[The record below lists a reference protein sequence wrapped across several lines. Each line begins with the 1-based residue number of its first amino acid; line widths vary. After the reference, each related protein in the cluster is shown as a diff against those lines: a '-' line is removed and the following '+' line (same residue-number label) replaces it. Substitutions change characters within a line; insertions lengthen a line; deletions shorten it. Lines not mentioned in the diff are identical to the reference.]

1 MKKLFLGLLAAC
13 CAATVSAADKK
24 IVLLAGAPSH
34 GAGEHEHRAGLML
47 LQASLAGVPGIKV
60 ELFSLAGNVWVPDE
74 AVFNDAA
81 AVIIYSDGEGG
92 HPLLR
97 DDRLQKMGALMAKGV
112 GLGLMHYATEPLTA
126 RGHDELIAWT
136 GGAYEANYSLNP
148 IYLGEFKSLPRHPV
162 TRGVRPFATTDEWYY
177 HIRFRPGMQGVTPIL
192 SLVPPLSSL
201 NRPDVPR
208 LGAHEGNEDAWAAV
222 RRRETETLMWV
233 TERPDGGRGF
243 GFTGGH
249 YHANWANDDQRKLV
263 LNAILWV
270 AGVEV
275 PANGV
280 QSKVTSAMLR
290 ANLDPKGGRGG
301 AAPNATLSS
310 VTALTALPRQKVTDA
325 RRALLFNSLTNP
337 TALREKATEL
347 AAATLELA
355 QTRAALFAEIQ
366 ATPERFT
373 AEQIATLVQQAGQ

>member
-1 MKKLFLGLLAAC
+1 MKTFLLALLAAC

-24 IVLLAGAPSH
+24 IVLIAGAPSH
-34 GAGEHEHRAGLML
+34 GAGEHEHRAGMML
-47 LQASLAGVPGIKV
+47 LQNSLAGFPGIKV
-60 ELFSLAGNVWVPDE
+60 ELYSLTGPGWVPDE

-81 AVIIYSDGEGG
+81 AVIVYSDGEGG

-97 DDRLQKMGALMAKGV
+97 DDHLQKMGALMAKGV

-126 RGHDELIAWT
+126 RGHDEFIAWT
-136 GGAYEANYSLNP
+136 GGAYEANLSLNP
-148 IYLGEFKSLPRHPV
+148 IYLGEFKTLPRHAV

-177 HIRFRPGMQGVTPIL
+177 HIRFRPGMQGVTSIL

-280 QSKVTSAMLR
+280 ESKVTPAQLR
-290 ANLDPKGGRGG
+290 ANLDAKGGRGG
-301 AAPNATLSS
+301 AAPNAALSS

-325 RRALLFNSLTNP
+325 RRLLLYTSLTNP
-337 TALREKATEL
+337 ALIGEKAAEL
-347 AAATLELA
+347 AAVNLELA
-355 QTRAALFAEIQ
+355 QTRATLLAEIQ
-366 ATPERFT
+366 ATPDKFT
-373 AEQIATLVQQAGQ
+373 PEQIATLIQQAGQ

>member
-1 MKKLFLGLLAAC
+1 VC

-24 IVLLAGAPSH
+24 IVLIAGAPSH

-47 LQASLAGVPGIKV
+47 LQSCLTGYPGITVEFVSLAGQG
-60 ELFSLAGNVWVPDE
+60 WVPDE
-74 AVFNDAA
+74 AIFNDAA
-81 AVIIYSDGEGG
+81 AVIIYSDGEPG

-97 DDRLQKMGALMAKGV
+97 EDRLQKMGALMAKGV
-112 GLGLMHYATEPLTA
+112 GLGLMHYATEPSLA
-126 RGHDELIAWT
+126 NGNKEFIAWT
-136 GGAYEANYSLNP
+136 GGAFEVNYSVNP
-148 IYLGEFKSLPRHPV
+148 IYLGEFKSLPRHPI
-162 TRGVRPFATTDEWYY
+162 TNGVKPFATTDEWYF
-177 HIRFRPGMQGVTPIL
+177 HIRFRPEGVTPIL
-192 SLVPPLSSL
+192 SLVAPESAM
-201 NRPDVPR
+201 NRPDTPR
-208 LGAHEGNEDAWAAV
+208 LGLREGNDDVWAAV
-222 RRRETETLMWV
+222 RRREPQTVMWA
-233 TERPDGGRGF
+233 TQRADGGRGF

-249 YHANWANDDQRKLV
+249 YHSNWANDDQRKLV

-280 QSKVTSAMLR
+280 ASKVSSAMLR

-337 TALREKATEL
+337 AALRDKAAEL